1 MKKVLRAAITH
12 NRPRWVT
19 FYGLALAYANGT
31 CDPAKV
37 ARFET
42 EFKVWLHQT
51 SYETA
56 CWGAL
61 GSIGERANADHLKTL
76 LLACPVRRTPSQF
89 TREIV
94 ESATHEFEIDL
105 GNAVLNDVV
114 PDFTVLYRRPQ

>member
-1 MKKVLRAAITH
+1 VTK
-12 NRPRWVT
+12 NRSRWVS
-19 FYGLALAYANGT
+19 FYKLAHAYAEGT
-31 CDPAKV
+31 CDPSKI
-37 ARFET
+37 ARFEA
-42 EFKVWLHQT
+42 EFMVWLHQT
-51 SYETA
+51 SYEAAA